1 MLIYKQFEGL
11 DAAGPLF
18 TNSVDLY
25 YKIRLSKGDAN
36 FVDVIQTSVIGVSV
50 ANSISSFADA
60 YFIPNTQGNQP
71 GCPLIN
77 PTCSHNRVRE
87 LFTESIYSS
96 DSFST
101 SLACNSF
108 TTWNSLG
115 LCKCSIGCN
124 HMGFYASQ
132 SSLGV
137 FYLRTNAQSPYSIT
151 ITNGSPNMFNTS
163 FSLCFVLYSIL
174 VYF

>member
-1 MLIYKQFEGL
+1 L

-18 TNSVDLY
+18 TYSSDPF

-36 FVDVIQTSVIGVSV
+36 FVDVIQTSALGILVD
-50 ANSISSFADA
+50 NSPPFADA
-60 YFIPNTQGNQP
+60 YFIPNVPGSQP
-71 GCPLIN
+71 GCPFF

-87 LFTESIYSS
+87 LFIESIYSS
-96 DSFST
+96 DSFPT

-108 TTWNSLG
+108 TTWNL
-115 LCKCSIGCN
+115 LKQCKCSFGCN

-137 FYLRTNAQSPYSIT
+137 FYLRTNSQSPYSIT
-151 ITNGSPNMFNTS
+151 ITNGSSNMFNTS
-163 FSLCFVLYSIL
+163 FSSLCFVLFSIF

>member
-1 MLIYKQFEGL
+1 L

-18 TNSVDLY
+18 TNSLDLFF
-25 YKIRLSKGDAN
+25 KIRLSKGDAN
-36 FVDVIQTSVIGVSV
+36 FVDVIQTSVLGISV
-50 ANSISSFADA
+50 ANSVNSFADA
-60 YFIPNTQGNQP
+60 YFIPNVQGTQP

-87 LFTESIYSS
+87 LFTESIYSA

-101 SLACNSF
+101 SVACRSF
-108 TTWNSLG
+108 SVWNSG
-115 LCKCSIGCN
+115 LCKCNIGCN

-137 FYLRTNAQSPYSIT
+137 FYLRTSAQSPYS

-163 FSLCFVLYSIL
+163 FSICFVLYSIL